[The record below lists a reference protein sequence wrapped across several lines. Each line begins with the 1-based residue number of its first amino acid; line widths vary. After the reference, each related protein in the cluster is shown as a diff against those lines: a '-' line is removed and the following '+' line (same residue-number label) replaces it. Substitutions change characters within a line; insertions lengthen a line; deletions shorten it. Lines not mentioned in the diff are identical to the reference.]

1 MDYIEITDKDVAE
14 SIVTEV
20 KRATNMYCEAFSND
34 TGSVV
39 VCDDTT
45 VIARVTPLSFEI
57 AVAPLVGPFA
67 GELTWIPR
75 TVRTFDDMKKAA
87 SALDT
92 ATSRALN
99 AALNH

>member
-1 MDYIEITDKDVAE
+1 MNITFTDKDVAK

-45 VIARVTPLSFEI
+45 VIARVTPLSSEI
-57 AVAPLVGPFA
+57 AVTPLVGPFA
-67 GELTWIPR
+67 GEATWIPR
-75 TVRTFDDMKKAA
+75 AVSTFDDMKKAA
-87 SALDT
+87 SALTT
-92 ATSRALN
+92 ATSHALN